1 MYLDYYGLRQAPF
14 SITPDPRFVFLSDR
28 HRDALAH
35 LLYGVGQGGGG
46 GFVQLTGEVGTGKT
60 TLCRLLLEQL
70 PDNVRVALVLNPRL
84 TPLELLQSIA
94 EELKIDIEGRRDSP
108 KGLVDAL
115 NAYLIDAYAQG
126 LRVVLIV
133 DEAQNLSPEALEQI
147 RLLTN
152 LETATQKLLQIILLG
167 QPELRELV
175 AQPELRQLAQR
186 ITARYHLRPLDPQE
200 SEAYLRHRLAVAGST
215 RFPFTRLAVQRLHRH
230 SGGVPR
236 LLNTLADRALT
247 AGYVSEQEKIGERLV
262 DRAAREVLDSP
273 LRRWRLPRPAA
284 FALAILVLVVLG
296 LWAWPTLFPPPPMAE
311 PVPDTPTQV
320 APETAA
326 LADLVALAAAGRG
339 AQESA
344 FTRLLALWKL
354 RAAQADV
361 ASAMRCPAVIGA
373 GVHCLRGSGNLAKLE
388 SLGRPVVLRLR
399 AEGQDVWAVLLGVDG
414 PRVRLGVDG
423 ETLDVARE
431 DLESHWLGEYFAL
444 FRAPAFLSGATLR
457 RGDTGPGVEW
467 LRQRLVEGG
476 QAQLDL
482 DGPAWFDA
490 QMEAGVRALQNA
502 VGLVPDGIVGPETLL
517 ALVSGGPTG
526 PRLRRR
532 LS

>member
-1 MYLDYYGLRQAPF
+1 M
-14 SITPDPRFVFLSDR
+14 
-28 HRDALAH
+28 
-35 LLYGVGQGGGG
+35 
-46 GFVQLTGEVGTGKT
+46 QLTGEVGTGKT

-94 EELKIDIEGRRDSP
+94 EELKIDIEGRRDSA

-126 LRVVLIV
+126 LRVVLII
-133 DEAQNLSPEALEQI
+133 DEAQNLSAEALEQV

-186 ITARYHLRPLDPQE
+186 ITARYHLLPLNAQE
-200 SEAYLRHRLAVAGST
+200 SEAYLRHRLAVAGSA

-247 AGYVSEQEKIGERLV
+247 AGYVSEQEKVGERLV

-273 LRRWRLPRPAA
+273 LRRWHLPRPAA
-284 FALAILVLVVLG
+284 VALVVLVLVVLG
-296 LWAWPTLFPPPPMAE
+296 LWAWPTLFPPTPTAE
-311 PVPDTPTQV
+311 PVADAAVPV
-320 APETAA
+320 EPEAAA
-326 LADLVALAAAGRG
+326 LADLAALAGGGRG

-354 RAAQADV
+354 RAPQADV
-361 ASAMRCPAVIGA
+361 ASAMRCPGVIAA

-388 SLGRPVVLRLR
+388 SMGRPVVLRLR
-399 AEGQDVWAVLLGVDG
+399 ADGRDVWAVLLGVDG

-423 ETLDVARE
+423 ETFDVARE
-431 DLESHWLGEYFAL
+431 ELESHWLGEYFAL
-444 FRAPAFLSGATLR
+444 FRTPVYLSGATLR
-457 RGDTGPGVEW
+457 RGDSGPGVEW

-476 QAQLDL
+476 QVQLDL
-482 DGPAWFDA
+482 DGPAWFDP
-490 QMEAGVRALQNA
+490 QVEAGVRALQNV
-502 VGLVPDGIVGPETLL
+502 VGLAPDGIVGPETLL
-517 ALVSGGPTG
+517 ALVSAGSTG

-532 LS
+532 LP